1 MNFTYLDNEFQTDS
15 RAVMLYGI
23 KDYDSPIFIEVGT
36 VVTVLDIM
44 VDPNF
49 RSGYSVIIK
58 LKNSDTTA
66 IVDKDVIMPYKDFK
80 KVKEA
85 VLVQALNQARYDI

>member
-1 MNFTYLDNEFQTDS
+1 
-15 RAVMLYGI
+15 
-23 KDYDSPIFIEVGT
+23 
-36 VVTVLDIM
+36 M